1 MPKTRL
7 MSEADKLEEIQL
19 TKDML
24 NTLLAVEKIMNREDI
39 SEREKKRLTNEIIDK
54 KLNELK
60 QKIVGKQINNG
71 WDFSHEK
78 AKDVFIEDE
87 IILLRG
93 YREEDNDFIR
103 QIKKENS
110 NNPDAYDD
118 DKFWDMSSR
127 WLTRK
132 NSFLCSIINK
142 KDNQFIGYIS
152 IKDTSRNLWE
162 IAIELLAEHCNKGY
176 GFRAVSTFLPAV
188 SKLTG
193 KKQFQ
198 ALVEVDNF
206 PSQRLME
213 KSGARLIDIYD
224 YAFHGDEE
232 KAAAFEESHLDRI
245 TDRMIVLANQ
255 IGVEPRKL
263 LSHVLD
269 YRFYV
274 EDGKIAI
281 CEGDGAGVNEEET
294 GKCCVQSTIFKRK
307 Q

>member
-1 MPKTRL
+1 
-7 MSEADKLEEIQL
+7 MSETRILQEAEKLEEIQL
-19 TKDML
+19 TKDVHK
-24 NTLLAVEKIMNREDI
+24 TLLAVEKVMNRKDI
-39 SEREKKRLTNEIIDK
+39 SENEKKKIVNEIIDN
-54 KLNELK
+54 KLEELR
-60 QKIVGKQINNG
+60 QRIVGKQGDNG
-71 WDFSHEK
+71 WDFSEEK
-78 AKDVFIEDE
+78 EKDIFSEDE

-110 NNPDAYDD
+110 YNPDDYDD
-118 DKFWDMSSR
+118 DEFWNMSSK
-127 WLTRK
+127 WLRRK
-132 NSFLCSIINK
+132 NSFLCSVIHK
-142 KDNQFIGYIS
+142 QDSQFIGYIS

-176 GFRAVSTFLPAV
+176 GFRALSTFLPAV

-198 ALVEVDNF
+198 ALVEVDNL

-213 KSGARLIDIYD
+213 KAGARLIDLYD

-245 TDRMIVLANQ
+245 TDRIIDLANQ

-274 EDGKIAI
+274 EDGKL
-281 CEGDGAGVNEEET
+281 VN
-294 GKCCVQSTIFKRK
+294 KRR
-307 Q
+307 

>member
-1 MPKTRL
+1 
-7 MSEADKLEEIQL
+7 MSETRMMQEVEKMEELEL

-24 NTLLAVEKIMNREDI
+24 KTLLTVEKVMNREDI
-39 SEREKKRLTNEIIDK
+39 SENEKKRFADEIIDN
-54 KLNELK
+54 KLDELRK
-60 QKIVGKQINNG
+60 RIAGKQSGNG
-71 WDFSHEK
+71 WDFSKEK
-78 AKDVFIEDE
+78 EKDIFSEDE

-93 YREEDNDFIR
+93 YREEDDDFIR

-110 NNPDAYDD
+110 YNPEEYDND
-118 DKFWDMSSR
+118 EFWNMSSM
-127 WLTRK
+127 WLRRR
-132 NSFLCSIINK
+132 NSFLCSVINK
-142 KDNQFIGYIS
+142 KDNQFIGYIL

-176 GFRAVSTFLPAV
+176 GFRALSAFLPVV

-198 ALVEVDNF
+198 ALVEVDNL

-213 KSGARLIDIYD
+213 KSGARLIDLYD

-232 KAAAFEESHLDRI
+232 KAAEFEESHLDRI
-245 TDRMIVLANQ
+245 TDRIIELANQ

-263 LSHVLD
+263 LSNVLD

-274 EDGKIAI
+274 ENGEI
-281 CEGDGAGVNEEET
+281 VNM
-294 GKCCVQSTIFKRK
+294 RR
-307 Q
+307 

>member
-1 MPKTRL
+1 
-7 MSEADKLEEIQL
+7 MSETRMMQEVEKMEELEL

-24 NTLLAVEKIMNREDI
+24 KTLLTVEKVMNREDI
-39 SEREKKRLTNEIIDK
+39 SENEKKRFADEIIDN
-54 KLNELK
+54 KLDELRK
-60 QKIVGKQINNG
+60 RIAGKQSGNG
-71 WDFSHEK
+71 WDFSKEK
-78 AKDVFIEDE
+78 EKDIFSEDE

-110 NNPDAYDD
+110 YNPEEYDND
-118 DKFWDMSSR
+118 EFWNMSSM
-127 WLTRK
+127 WLRRR
-132 NSFLCSIINK
+132 NSFLCSVINK
-142 KDNQFIGYIS
+142 KDNQFIGYIL

-162 IAIELLAEHCNKGY
+162 IAIELLADHCNKGY
-176 GFRAVSTFLPAV
+176 GFRALSAFLPVV

-198 ALVEVDNF
+198 ALVEVDNL

-213 KSGARLIDIYD
+213 KSGARLIDLYD

-245 TDRMIVLANQ
+245 TDRIIDLANQ

-263 LSHVLD
+263 LSNVLD

-274 EDGKIAI
+274 ENGEI
-281 CEGDGAGVNEEET
+281 VNM
-294 GKCCVQSTIFKRK
+294 RR
-307 Q
+307 